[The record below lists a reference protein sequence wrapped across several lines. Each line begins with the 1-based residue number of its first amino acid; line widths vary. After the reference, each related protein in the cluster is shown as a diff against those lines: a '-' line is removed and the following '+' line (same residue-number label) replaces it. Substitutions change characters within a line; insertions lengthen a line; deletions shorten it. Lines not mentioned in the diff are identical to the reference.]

1 LLFVLLAGCFS
12 KIDDK
17 NIKAAREG
25 IENRKIRKI
34 SDAELIALTYEQG
47 RIISDTAQKTLA
59 HHLSTAIADNGFEGG
74 LQYCNAN
81 AYPLIDSMQYNFK
94 VTIKRVS
101 LKSRNPEDE
110 PDALEEE
117 LLLAY
122 QYNVDNK
129 LDLMDNVQ
137 QIGKT
142 QLLYTKPIVINN
154 NFCLACHGSK
164 DEISLENI
172 NVIKSLYPQ
181 DEAIDYKL
189 GDLRGMWSIRFDKK
203 ELVKSFD

>member
-1 LLFVLLAGCFS
+1 MALLAGCVG

-17 NIKAAREG
+17 NINAAKEG

-34 SDAELIALTYEQG
+34 SDAELIVLTYERG

-81 AYPLIDSMQYNFK
+81 AYPLIDSIQSNFK

-101 LKSRNPEDE
+101 LKSRNPQDK
-110 PDALEEE
+110 PDGLEEE
-117 LLLAY
+117 LLEAY
-122 QYNVDNK
+122 QYNIDNQ

-137 QIGKT
+137 RVDET

-154 NFCLACHGSK
+154 KFCLACHGSK
-164 DEISLENI
+164 DEISIENL

-181 DEAIDYKL
+181 DKAMDYKL

-203 ELVKSFD
+203 ELVKSFN